1 MESSLAVDRPGRR
14 DPLELRRDHILSAAE
29 RCFVRGG
36 FHRSTMQDVAAEAHM
51 SAGNVYRYF
60 ESKDAIVAGLVAR
73 ERSDV
78 ARDFE
83 TLASEDMLASFAA
96 LMRRQVLDSG
106 RDKAALWLEI
116 CTEAARNPTVQAVVL
131 TYEAEICDRL
141 AGFFDMVLAARPA
154 RRRLADRG
162 LAQRLAGTVLAFVSG
177 IMVSQAMQLKP
188 NEAERQIGELLAI
201 VEAAVDGALTL
212 EDPRSNRTTDVA

>member
-1 MESSLAVDRPGRR
+1 MEQSLTVERPGRR
-14 DPLELRRDHILSAAE
+14 DAVELRRDHILSAAE

-73 ERSDV
+73 ERADV
-78 ARDFE
+78 AKDFE
-83 TLASEDMLASFAA
+83 TLASEDMLGSFAA
-96 LMRRQVLDSG
+96 LMRRQVVESG

-141 AGFFDMVLAARPA
+141 AGFFDMLIAARA
-154 RRRLADRG
+154 GQRTTDHG
-162 LAQRLAGTVLAFVSG
+162 LAQRLAGTVLSFLSG

-201 VEAAVDGALTL
+201 VDAAVGGALRL
-212 EDPRSNRTTDVA
+212 EAPRSNRTSDVA